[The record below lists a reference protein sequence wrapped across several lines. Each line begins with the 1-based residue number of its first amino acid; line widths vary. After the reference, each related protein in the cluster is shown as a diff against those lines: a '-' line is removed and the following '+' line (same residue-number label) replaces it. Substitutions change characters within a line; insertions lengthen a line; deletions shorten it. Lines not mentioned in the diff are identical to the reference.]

1 MQFRQFLKLP
11 FHHFQ
16 TKNQKWL
23 YVLSCSLFFM
33 LFLLLYQPFGISAVL
48 ESGEHTIGE
57 LFILAIALGSLVFLA
72 LYISQFILRARF
84 FSTSTN
90 TNVGDFIKWFLIDI
104 SFIVFLNAIIEYSW
118 YEDDIITVNNF
129 IQEVV
134 LDIVVTFFILI
145 FVLLYPVLG
154 SLAYVNLKQ
163 LHSDK
168 LQLKTDLDILTTH
181 YKIVS
186 GNEELLKIFDEK
198 GDCKLT
204 VPLNNLY
211 AIESRN
217 QYISIKYKRNDQ
229 LIEQSIRT
237 QFSKVLQELQDIPT
251 IHKCHRSYAV
261 NLLNVKELKRIDQKP
276 NLILDEVS
284 VLKIPVSKTYLKEIK
299 LELSKY

>member
-33 LFLLLYQPFGISAVL
+33 LFLLVYQPFGISAVL
-48 ESGEHTIGE
+48 ETGEHTIGE
-57 LFILAIALGSLVFLA
+57 FLVLVSSLGAMVFFA
-72 LYISQFILRARF
+72 LYMSQFVLRKHF
-84 FSTSTN
+84 LNTN
-90 TNVGDFIKWFLIDI
+90 TNLGYFLKWFLIDI
-104 SFIVFLNAIIEYSW
+104 SLIVFLSSIAELSW
-118 YEDDIITVNNF
+118 FEDDIITIDNF
-129 IQEVV
+129 MEDVV
-134 LDIVVTFFILI
+134 LGIFLTFLTLV

-163 LHSDK
+163 LHNDK
-168 LQLKTDLDILTTH
+168 EQLKTDLDILTTH
-181 YKIVS
+181 YKIAS

-198 GDCKLT
+198 EECKLT

-217 QYISIKYKRNDQ
+217 QYISIKYKRNNQ
-229 LIEQSIRT
+229 LVEQTIRT
-237 QFSKVLQELQDIPT
+237 QFSKVLEELKDIPT

-261 NLLNVKELKRIDQKP
+261 NLLHVKELKRIDQKP
-276 NLILDEVS
+276 NLILDEGS
-284 VLKIPVSKTYLKEIK
+284 VLKVPVSKTYLKEIK